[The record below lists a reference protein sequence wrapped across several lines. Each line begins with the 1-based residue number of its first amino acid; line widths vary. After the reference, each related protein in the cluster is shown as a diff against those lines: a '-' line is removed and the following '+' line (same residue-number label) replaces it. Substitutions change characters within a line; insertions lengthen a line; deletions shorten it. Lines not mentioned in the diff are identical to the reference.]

1 MGKLETPQS
10 VKETR
15 NSAKSSEIP
24 LEVRNFFPARK
35 EEENEW
41 RNFDINASPSHF
53 NLTSALEAEDK
64 YKTKVEQKL
73 RECYGKEKK
82 NLPKMLDIITRR
94 FFCIF
99 EKQKEIQQKIILL
112 AKS

>member
-41 RNFDINASPSHF
+41 CNFDINVSPSHF

-73 RECYGKEKK
+73 RECYEKK
-82 NLPKMLDIITRR
+82 NLPKLLNIITSR
-94 FFCIF
+94 FFCVF
-99 EKQKEIQQKIILL
+99 KKQKEIQQKIILL